1 MSFQKLH
8 PLQKFRNE
16 EEICTE
22 EKDSNPLNK
31 ELLQIMKKLVD
42 LDRKQH
48 KINQILYLNIRF
60 DNLLL
65 ILLRLLVNQRVTS
78 HILLGKKLQKLQNL

>member
-1 MSFQKLH
+1 M
-8 PLQKFRNE
+8 
-16 EEICTE
+16 E

-48 KINQILYLNIRF
+48 KINQI
-60 DNLLL
+60 
-65 ILLRLLVNQRVTS
+65 
-78 HILLGKKLQKLQNL
+78 